1 MRLPVWNR
9 KKMVADPAIA
19 ETKPESPSDRFC
31 ELFELYQPALRRLV
45 AAYVA
50 NAADREDLLQEIA
63 AGIWKSLPGFRGE
76 SSERTWIYRIAHNI
90 AIRRSSQVRTRSSRE
105 PCIEGSFDRPAT
117 GESNAEVA
125 LLLDE
130 KRRALV
136 DAIRKPPTAERQI
149 VTLHL
154 EGLSAAEIEEVT
166 GVTAGA
172 VATRLTRIRK
182 KSDRA
187 TARRTRA
194 MNKPDVLEQLWQTQP
209 VETGHE
215 GRPNA
220 SNHFAKNGKVRTD
233 HMVAEHA

>member
-19 ETKPESPSDRFC
+19 ETKPESHSDRFC
-31 ELFELYQPALRRLV
+31 ELFEQYQPALRRLV
-45 AAYVA
+45 AAYVW
-50 NAADREDLLQEIA
+50 NPPDREDLLQEIA

-90 AIRRSSQVRTRSSRE
+90 AIRRSSQVRIRSSRE
-105 PCIEGSFDRPAT
+105 PGIEGSFDRPAA
-117 GESNAEVA
+117 GSSAEDA

-136 DAIRKPPTAERQI
+136 DAIRELPIAERQI

-172 VATRLTRIRK
+172 VATRLTRIRQK
-182 KSDRA
+182 LIER
-187 TARRTRA
+187 
-194 MNKPDVLEQLWQTQP
+194 LH
-209 VETGHE
+209 G
-215 GRPNA
+215 GR
-220 SNHFAKNGKVRTD
+220 SQ
-233 HMVAEHA
+233 